1 MRCASANHSTIV
13 RVVCGRRVDGMI
25 VEAINRGGVVGKG
38 RRVSLLVAVL
48 CFISMAAE
56 NANLPQP
63 LKLTAQE
70 DHRKMMEQ
78 LGIKEL
84 RRGAEGMNRN
94 APNYQNTDEA
104 KANPWPK
111 LPDPLM
117 MKNGEKVT
125 SPQMWWEKRRAEIVE
140 DFDREVYGRVPK
152 DVPAVKWEV
161 TKTTKEKVGDVPA
174 ITRQLLGH
182 VDNSAYP
189 PINVDIQLTL
199 TTPENAAG
207 PVPVMMEFGFI
218 FGAGGFGGVGFG
230 RGPATRPAFAAT
242 LTATRAAFAGFG
254 GPPRGPTWQQQV
266 IAKGWG
272 YAILSP
278 ASIQADNGAG
288 LTSGI
293 IGLCN
298 RGQLR
303 KADDWGALRAWAW
316 GASRALDYFETDKTV
331 DAKQVGIE
339 GLSRYGKA
347 ALVTMAYDQR
357 FAIGFIGSSG
367 EGGAKLHRRNYG
379 ELVENLTGSG
389 EYHWMAGNFLKYAGP
404 LNWNDLPVDAHELI
418 GLCAPR
424 PVFISAG
431 SPKVEGQ
438 WVDQRG
444 MFMAAV

>member
-1 MRCASANHSTIV
+1 MQCASTNHSTIGPAP
-13 RVVCGRRVDGMI
+13 CGHRFDGMI

-38 RRVSLLVAVL
+38 RTVSLLVAVL

-56 NANLPQP
+56 NADLPQP

-70 DHRKMMEQ
+70 DHRKMMEL

-174 ITRQLLGH
+174 ITKQLLGH

-189 PINVDIQLTL
+189 PIKVDIQLTL

-218 FGAGGFGGVGFG
+218 FGGAGGGGFG
-230 RGPATRPAFAAT
+230 RG
-242 LTATRAAFAGFG
+242 
-254 GPPRGPTWQQQV
+254 
-266 IAKGWG
+266 
-272 YAILSP
+272 
-278 ASIQADNGAG
+278 
-288 LTSGI
+288 
-293 IGLCN
+293 
-298 RGQLR
+298 
-303 KADDWGALRAWAW
+303 
-316 GASRALDYFETDKTV
+316 
-331 DAKQVGIE
+331 
-339 GLSRYGKA
+339 
-347 ALVTMAYDQR
+347 
-357 FAIGFIGSSG
+357 
-367 EGGAKLHRRNYG
+367 
-379 ELVENLTGSG
+379 
-389 EYHWMAGNFLKYAGP
+389 
-404 LNWNDLPVDAHELI
+404 
-418 GLCAPR
+418 
-424 PVFISAG
+424 
-431 SPKVEGQ
+431 
-438 WVDQRG
+438 
-444 MFMAAV
+444 